1 MTNTPDLTYAITLPP
16 EQAIEYFQ
24 AKESAQGLGTGSGLT
39 NGH

>member
-24 AKESAQGLGTGSGLT
+24 AKESAQGQA
-39 NGH
+39 